1 MRQYLVAAVADPQV
15 SVTLTGPAAVEA
27 HAPELIPAVMGPL
40 TKLANEMFPNVP
52 IVPTL
57 ANWGTDGR
65 FLNNV
70 GIPTFG
76 IDALFRD
83 PDFSN
88 IHGLN
93 ERVRVQSLLDDR
105 EFLFK
110 LTKAYAAE

>member
-1 MRQYLVAAVADPQV
+1 
-15 SVTLTGPAAVEA
+15 
-27 HAPELIPAVMGPL
+27 VMGPI
-40 TKLANEMFPNVP
+40 TKLAGEMFPGVP
-52 IVPTL
+52 VVPTM

-65 FLNNV
+65 FTNDI

-88 IHGLN
+88 VHGLN
-93 ERVRVQSLLDDR
+93 ERVRVQSLFDDR

-110 LTKAYAAE
+110 LAKAYAGA